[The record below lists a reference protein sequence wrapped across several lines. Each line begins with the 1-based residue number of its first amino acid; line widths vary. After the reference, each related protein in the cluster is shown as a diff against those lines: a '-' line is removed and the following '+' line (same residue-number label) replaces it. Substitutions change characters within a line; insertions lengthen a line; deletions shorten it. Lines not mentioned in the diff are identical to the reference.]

1 MESKHIS
8 GQAPPC
14 QVTVSWLYPPV
25 HGLDP
30 LRQTQLRR
38 QQAQGLYPSSSM
50 HPRSNT
56 KKMGP
61 EFEYGLYLPT
71 LTETVPR
78 YSP

>member
-25 HGLDP
+25 HGLAT

-38 QQAQGLYPSSSM
+38 QQAQGL
-50 HPRSNT
+50 
-56 KKMGP
+56 
-61 EFEYGLYLPT
+61 
-71 LTETVPR
+71 
-78 YSP
+78 